1 MLRFEGLGISAMF
14 RNKEFSLFIIA
25 SIVATCIL
33 LAIAYVISWAAF
45 IMVALTVI
53 IIGAIFI
60 IYTGWR
66 YKEIEKLSCY
76 LRNISNGNYG
86 LDVRDNREGELSIL
100 RNEIFKVTER
110 LSQNSEYL
118 KRDKMRMAD
127 AIADISHQLK
137 TPLTSMQVML
147 DLLEQPTLP
156 WEKHEEFLRSLQ
168 LQLERM
174 DWLITSLLK
183 LSKLDAGTISFSRE
197 QVKVSSLIEQAMQ
210 PIAIPLEVKELQV
223 ELQGDLEAIFHV
235 DRKWTTEAFIN
246 VLKNAVEHT
255 PPHGRIEITINDTS
269 LYTEV
274 SIADS
279 GAGVAKED
287 LPHLFKR
294 FYKGKHSGESSIGI
308 GLALSYGIMQ
318 AQNGIIEVCNGRQ
331 GGTIFTLKWYKVEVG
346 VKKSD
351 FDNDVALT

>member
-1 MLRFEGLGISAMF
+1 MF
-14 RNKEFSLFIIA
+14 RNKEFSLFIMG
-25 SIVATCIL
+25 SSMATLIL
-33 LAIAYVISWAAF
+33 LAIAYIISWEAF
-45 IMVALTVI
+45 IMVALTAITLGVI
-53 IIGAIFI
+53 FV
-60 IYTGWR
+60 IYTRWR
-66 YKEIEKLSCY
+66 YKEIELLSSY
-76 LRNISNGNYG
+76 LRSISNGNYG

-110 LSQNSEYL
+110 LSQNSDYL
-118 KRDKMRMAD
+118 KRDKLRMAD

-156 WEKHEEFLRSLQ
+156 RDKHEEFLRSLQ

-183 LSKLDAGTISFSRE
+183 LSKLDAGTIAFSKE
-197 QVKVSSLIEQAMQ
+197 QVKVSSLIEQAIQ
-210 PIAIPLEVKELQV
+210 PIAIPIEVKEIRI
-223 ELQGDLEAIFHV
+223 ELHGDLEAIFHV
-235 DRKWTTEAFIN
+235 DRKWTTEALIN

-255 PPHGRIEITINDTS
+255 PPQGRIDISVQDTH

-279 GAGVAKED
+279 GVGVAKED

-294 FYKGKHSGESSIGI
+294 FYKGKQSGESSIGI
-308 GLALSYGIMQ
+308 GLALSYSILQ
-318 AQNGIIEVCNGRQ
+318 AQNGMIEVSNGRKV
-331 GGTIFTLKWYKVEVG
+331 GTVFTLKWYKVEVE
-346 VKKSD
+346 KSD
-351 FDNDVALT
+351 FDNND

>member
-1 MLRFEGLGISAMF
+1 ML
-14 RNKEFSLFIIA
+14 RNKEFSIFIMG
-25 SIVATCIL
+25 SIVATLIL
-33 LAIAYVISWAAF
+33 LAIAYIISWESF
-45 IMVALTVI
+45 IMVTSTAI
-53 IIGAIFI
+53 ILGIIFV
-60 IYTGWR
+60 IYTRWR
-66 YKEIEKLSCY
+66 YREIEKLSSY
-76 LRNISNGNYG
+76 LREISNGNYG
-86 LDVRDNREGELSIL
+86 LDVRNNREGELSIL
-100 RNEIFKVTER
+100 RNEIFKVTGR
-110 LSQNSEYL
+110 LSHNSEYL

-156 WEKHEEFLRSLQ
+156 REKHEEFLRSLQ

-183 LSKLDAGTISFSRE
+183 LSKLDAGTIDFSRE
-197 QVKVSSLIEQAMQ
+197 QVKVSSLIEQAME

-223 ELQGDLEAIFHV
+223 ELHGDLEAIFYV
-235 DRKWTTEAFIN
+235 DRKWTAEALIN
-246 VLKNAVEHT
+246 ILKNAVEHT
-255 PPHGRIEITINDTS
+255 PVNGQIDISILDTH

-279 GAGVAKED
+279 GVGVSKED

-308 GLALSYGIMQ
+308 GLALSYSILQ
-318 AQNGIIEVCNGRQ
+318 AQNGIIEVQNGSQ
-331 GGTIFTLKWYKVEVG
+331 IGTIFTLKWYKVD
-346 VKKSD
+346 K
-351 FDNDVALT
+351 